1 MAIEWKIEFTPLA
14 RRHLDELE
22 DRVRIEAMRTIADL
36 REDPFP
42 PGHVQLRGYRD
53 VHRIRFYR
61 DQYRLL
67 YRVSEQQRK
76 VIVWRVRPRGSAY
89 AGL

>member
-1 MAIEWKIEFTPLA
+1 MGIEWKIEFTPLA

-22 DRVRIEAMRTIADL
+22 DRVRIEAMQAIVDL

-53 VHRIRFYR
+53 VYRIRFYR
-61 DQYRLL
+61 DQYRMI
-67 YRVSEQQRK
+67 YRVSEKRGT
-76 VIVWRVRPRGSAY
+76 VLIWRVRPRGRAY
-89 AGL
+89 RGL

>member
-1 MAIEWKIEFTPLA
+1 MGIEWKIEFTPLA

-22 DRVRIEAMRTIADL
+22 DRVRIEAIQAIVDF

-42 PGHVQLRGYRD
+42 LGHLELRGHRGVYRI
-53 VHRIRFYR
+53 HFYR
-61 DQYRLL
+61 DQYRII
-67 YRVSEQQRK
+67 YRVSEKRGT
-76 VIVWRVRPRGSAY
+76 VLIWRVRPRGSAY